1 MYLILAFFA
10 AHWFLSL
17 FFQSVFLHRYGSHK
31 VFTTSKFVERIFYVL
46 TYICQGSSFLYPRAY
61 ATMHR
66 DHHSFSDT
74 EKDPHSPHFFKD
86 VFGMTWATVLTFR
99 DHVKLARKASIKEGN
114 YPQWRFLDR
123 VGSSVLSRLLFG
135 AAYTWF
141 YIEFVPAGMWWLFL
155 LLPLHFLMGSIHG
168 AIVNWCGHKYGYS
181 NFDNNDHSKNTTPI
195 DILMLGELFQNNHHR
210 FPNSADFG
218 HKWFEFDP
226 IFPVLRLMHTLR
238 IIRIRKAV

>member
-1 MYLILAFFA
+1 
-10 AHWFLSL
+10 
-17 FFQSVFLHRYGSHK
+17 
-31 VFTTSKFVERIFYVL
+31 
-46 TYICQGSSFLYPRAY
+46 
-61 ATMHR
+61 
-66 DHHSFSDT
+66 
-74 EKDPHSPHFFKD
+74 
-86 VFGMTWATVLTFR
+86 MTWATVLTFR